1 MNKPAIRIIS
11 VLIIVGL
18 VGLSCKKT
26 PAVNNPPTI
35 TALNLPDS
43 VTAGNDETCYCT
55 ATDPDGDPMS
65 YNWTCS
71 SGALWSTTGSA
82 VVWTAPDTSGV
93 ATITV
98 IVRDSSGASDTA
110 SGTVTVKSIT
120 TTIIDWD
127 GSVAA
132 GDAQLWTINI
142 PAGYTVSGSFSVAGQ
157 DVTFLVL
164 DSTNYDGWRF
174 SQSYDALVKVDSSA
188 GSNFSAVVPTM
199 GFYHFILD
207 NTYNV
212 SADTAVH
219 LFVQT
224 ASP

>member
-1 MNKPAIRIIS
+1 
-11 VLIIVGL
+11 
-18 VGLSCKKT
+18 
-26 PAVNNPPTI
+26 
-35 TALNLPDS
+35 
-43 VTAGNDETCYCT
+43 
-55 ATDPDGDPMS
+55 MS

-82 VVWTAPDTSGV
+82 VVWTAPDTSGA
-93 ATITV
+93 ATMTV

-110 SGTVTVKSIT
+110 SGTVTVNPIIA
-120 TTIIDWD
+120 TIIDWD
-127 GSVAA
+127 SLVAA
-132 GDAQLWTINI
+132 GDIRIWTSSI

-157 DVTFLVL
+157 DITFLVL
-164 DSTNYDGWRF
+164 DSSNYQSWRND
-174 SQSYDALVKVDSSA
+174 SSYVAMIKVDSSA
-188 GSNFSAVVPTM
+188 GSSFSTVVPTR

-224 ASP
+224 TSP